1 LYPSLAKNLPPL
13 LADYYNSKM
22 NQLQKYLRI
31 NSIFSFASGLSMLL
45 FSKHLN
51 AFMQISNKIV
61 LPVIGINLIIFG
73 ASVMCIAQRLL
84 PNKKLVSAITLLDIA
99 WVIGSLLL
107 VALQPFGVSSAGNIL
122 ILVVAIWIAFLAY
135 KQKQYNN

>member
-1 LYPSLAKNLPPL
+1 
-13 LADYYNSKM
+13 
-22 NQLQKYLRI
+22 
-31 NSIFSFASGLSMLL
+31 
-45 FSKHLN
+45 
-51 AFMQISNKIV
+51 MQISNKIV